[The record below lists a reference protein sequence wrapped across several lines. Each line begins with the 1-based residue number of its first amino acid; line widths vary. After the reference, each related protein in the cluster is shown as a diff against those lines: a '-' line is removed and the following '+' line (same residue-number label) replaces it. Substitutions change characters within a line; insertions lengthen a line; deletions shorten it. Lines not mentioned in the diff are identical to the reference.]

1 MCLCYRPI
9 SQNIKT
15 TGMLWEYRCSFHCN
29 AMFCR
34 ATLAPGIY
42 ICYPA
47 KHSCRLMTL
56 PKKQGLALQWLQIL
70 PKTMTKSHISIG
82 STIEGMCHNEPDPPG
97 KPQEPEDI
105 LPKSRAVP
113 EPPEELRP
121 CPERWELPWYDKM
134 YQNKILSV
142 CIETDLFNNDNI
154 WSKMCNFFS
163 CILTFDSTS
172 SLCAS
177 AFS

>member
-1 MCLCYRPI
+1 MCAAVTQCEPNPFKPSRLQDTHPPHTSIIAEFSRRALQQRHIGSCVCVIDQSAKTLRPLACCE
-9 SQNIKT
+9 NIAAP
-15 TGMLWEYRCSFHCN
+15 FI
-29 AMFCR
+29 AMQC
-34 ATLAPGIY
+34 LAPGIY

-121 CPERWELPWYDKM
+121 CPER
-134 YQNKILSV
+134 
-142 CIETDLFNNDNI
+142 
-154 WSKMCNFFS
+154 
-163 CILTFDSTS
+163 
-172 SLCAS
+172 
-177 AFS
+177 